1 MNTKEV
7 VKPAIVLLI
16 IAGVAAALLG
26 VVSEVTK
33 APIAAQAEK
42 TLNEGMMAVMP
53 EASGFEEITDA
64 DKTGTIQ
71 AIYKAD
77 NGGFVIT
84 TAPGGFGGAVNTM
97 VGVGAD
103 GVITGLR
110 VTGHSETPG
119 LGAKATDPSFY
130 EQFAGKSGSVTV
142 TKDGGEIVP
151 ITSATITSRA
161 VCSGVQEA
169 LDWVAANGGA
179 Y

>member
-1 MNTKEV
+1 MNSKAV
-7 VKPAIVLLI
+7 VKPAIVLLV
-16 IAGVAAALLG
+16 IAGVAAGLLG
-26 VVSEVTK
+26 VVSEVTA
-33 APIAAQAEK
+33 APIAAQNEK
-42 TLNEGMMAVMP
+42 TLNESMTAVMP
-53 EASGFEEITDA
+53 DASSFEQLDVEL
-64 DKTGTIQ
+64 TGTITAVYQ
-71 AIYKAD
+71 AD
-77 NGGFVIT
+77 NGGYVIT

-130 EQFAGKSGSVTV
+130 EQFTGKSGSLSV

-151 ITSATITSRA
+151 ITSATITSRT
-161 VCSGVQEA
+161 VCAGAQEA

-179 Y
+179 N

>member
-1 MNTKEV
+1 MNTKAV
-7 VKPAIVLLI
+7 VRPAIVLLV

-26 VVSEVTK
+26 VVSEVTA
-33 APIAAQAEK
+33 APIAAQTQK

-53 EASGFEEITDA
+53 EANSFEELTDVE
-64 DKTGTIQ
+64 KTGTIQ
-71 AIYKAD
+71 AVYAAD
-77 NGGFVIT
+77 NGGYVIT

-161 VCSGVQEA
+161 VCVGAQEA

-179 Y
+179 N

>member
-1 MNTKEV
+1 MNTKAV
-7 VKPAIVLLI
+7 IRPAVVLLV

-33 APIAAQAEK
+33 APIAAQNEK
-42 TLNEGMMAVMP
+42 SLNEGMMAVMP
-53 EASGFEEITDA
+53 EASSFEAVDA
-64 DKTGTIQ
+64 ELTGTITAVYQ
-71 AIYKAD
+71 AD
-77 NGGFVIT
+77 NGGYVIT

-97 VGVGAD
+97 IGVGAD
-103 GVITGLR
+103 GVITGVR

-130 EQFAGKSGSVTV
+130 EQFTGKSGSVSV

-151 ITSATITSRA
+151 ITSATITSRT
-161 VCSGVQEA
+161 VCVGAQEA

-179 Y
+179 N